1 MIQRVDEVTT
11 TQVSKYRL
19 SITPHKTIEADIVEV
34 PLDDLKLDP
43 KNVRF
48 RHLLKPLT
56 TDEMIDNI
64 WNESAT
70 KKLYQQIFYSQGL
83 SEQPIID
90 SNFVVKEGNMRTVCL
105 WKLKE
110 KILEGEVDMPLE
122 KIDPV
127 RVILLPDDVEESE
140 VVILLTRYHVAGKT
154 EWKALNQA
162 AQVYDLYTQ
171 YGFSYDK
178 IADSC
183 GIGKLTAMRQ
193 IQAYELVLAYHQD
206 YPDDIQWVTRY
217 SYFYE
222 LVKKKDLKK
231 WSNDFNDLALFMKWV
246 NDGQVAKGAEVRL
259 LPQIIENENAYN
271 TMLNG
276 ATVQE
281 ALEVLGREK
290 PEMTSKSFKTIRSAI
305 EELRMF
311 PRNEL
316 IDTIRN
322 PAKMKMLETL
332 HEELGTLITDI
343 KTVSEK

>member
-1 MIQRVDEVTT
+1 MIQRVDEVI

-19 SITPHKTIEADIVEV
+19 SITPDKTIEADIIEV

-48 RHLLKPLT
+48 RHLLKPLR
-56 TDEMIDNI
+56 TDEMIDFI
-64 WNESAT
+64 WKESDT
-70 KKLYQQIFYSQGL
+70 KKLYQQIVYSQGL

-90 SNFVVKEGNMRTVCL
+90 SNFIVKEGNMRTVCL
-105 WKLKE
+105 WKLRE
-110 KILEGEVDMPLE
+110 KILEDEIDIPLE

-127 RVILLPDDVEESE
+127 RVILLPDDIEESDIA
-140 VVILLTRYHVAGKT
+140 ILLTRHHVTGKT

-162 AQVYDLYTQ
+162 AQIYDLYTRH
-171 YGFSYDK
+171 GFSYDK

-206 YPDDIQWVTRY
+206 YPNDLQWVTRY

-222 LVKKKDLKK
+222 LVKKKELKK
-231 WSNDFNDLALFMKWV
+231 WSDDFNDVALFMKWIH
-246 NDGQVAKGAEVRL
+246 DGQIAKGAEVRI
-259 LPQIIENENAYN
+259 LPQIISNENAYN
-271 TMLNG
+271 EMRNG

-290 PEMTSKSFKTIRSAI
+290 PEMTSKSFKTIRSAL
-305 EELRMF
+305 EELRLF
-311 PRNEL
+311 PRSEL

-332 HEELGTLITDI
+332 HDELGTLIRDI